1 MRSYVD
7 ARIGAL
13 ELRMEKDYK
22 QYLFE
27 GNKYCK
33 RQLVKTVVE
42 NYINSHKNLTYE
54 MLENAFPSKIQQE
67 TKLKIASFDVI
78 RKCSDISNSNDCRYF
93 PEKFLLADG
102 IEIRINGG
110 WDKDNIIA
118 FIECARKLGYV
129 IEEKEY

>member
-1 MRSYVD
+1 MQDREKLCYVD
-7 ARIGAL
+7 SRTGAQ
-13 ELRMEKDYK
+13 EFNMAKDYK
-22 QYLFE
+22 KYLFE
-27 GNKYCK
+27 GNIHCK

-110 WDKDNIIA
+110 
-118 FIECARKLGYV
+118 FL
-129 IEEKEY
+129 